1 MSGAGAPVAAVSGRT
16 LTVASIP
23 EYLAARPDLAAQI
36 EVAGLQVAE
45 VGDGNLNQVFICRG
59 RDGRNL
65 VLKQALP
72 YVRLVG
78 PSWPMTEER
87 AAREAHAIRT
97 HAALSDRVCAV
108 TFYDPDWF
116 VLALEDLTDHTVLRT
131 HLNEGNDIGSGD
143 DGVAAALGRHVADV
157 SYGTSFLAMEPEPFR
172 LAAAAAVNSELCDLT
187 EDVIFTEPFLG
198 ADRNSVGDPRI
209 QELVDGLQADPA
221 WVGAAMRAKRRFLT
235 VQEALL
241 HGDLHSGSVFVR
253 RDPTTD
259 AGGDQRWSV
268 KTFDPEFSFYGPIG
282 FDLGLL
288 QANLLI
294 AAVRA
299 QVLGDT
305 ARAAALLTDVGT
317 AWSAFA
323 DRFRALFADRPR
335 PSKFSDDF
343 VDGWLADIHADTQAF
358 AGCEMSRR
366 VIGLAKVTDLES
378 LPIQQYVAAATA
390 VLRLTRS
397 LLVDGGLPDDALS
410 LGE

>member
-23 EYLAARPDLAAQI
+23 EYLAARPELAAQI

-72 YVRLVG
+72 YVRLIG

-87 AAREAHAIRT
+87 AAREAHAIRI
-97 HAALSDRVCAV
+97 HAALSDRVCSV
-108 TFYDPDWF
+108 TYYDPDWF
-116 VLALEDLTDHTVLRT
+116 VLALEDLTDHTVLRA

-143 DGVAAALGRHVADV
+143 NGVAAVLGRHVADV
-157 SYGTSFLAMEPEPFR
+157 CYGTSFLAMDPEPFR
-172 LAAAAAVNSELCDLT
+172 LAAAASVNSELCELT

-198 ADRNSVGDPRI
+198 ADRNSVGDPRV
-209 QELVDGLQADPA
+209 QELVDELQADPA

-253 RDPTTD
+253 RAAD
-259 AGGDQRWSV
+259 AGGNPQWSV

-299 QVLGDT
+299 QVRGDT

-323 DRFRALFADRPR
+323 DRFHALFADRAR

-378 LPIQQYVAAATA
+378 LPTQQYVVAATA

-410 LGE
+410 FSE